1 MINFEELPN
10 DFEVRYRFY
19 SEAEGG
25 RNAQQFFQGY
35 RCDWVYADFEGAEP
49 RQVWMIW
56 PIFVDESGQFV
67 PENAPVD
74 VEGTARMMIVN
85 EELRQTIHKGRIR
98 PGVKGFFVEGQKKV
112 AEATVIRVPN
122 LAKEN

>member
-1 MINFEELPN
+1 MINFEDLPN

-25 RNAQQFFQGY
+25 RKAQQFFQGY
-35 RCDWVYADFEGAEP
+35 RCDWVYADFEASEP
-49 RQVWMIW
+49 RQAWMIW

-74 VEGTARMMIVN
+74 FEGIPRMMIVD
-85 EELRQTIHKGRIR
+85 EELRQNIHKDRIR
-98 PGVKGFFVEGQKKV
+98 LSVKGFFVEGGKKV
-112 AEATVIRVPN
+112 AEATVIHVVD
-122 LAKEN
+122 LAEQN

>member
-25 RNAQQFFQGY
+25 RKSQQFFQGY
-35 RCDWVYADFEGAEP
+35 RCDWVYADFEADEP

-56 PIFVDESGQFV
+56 PIFIDDNGQFV
-67 PENAPVD
+67 PESARVNL
-74 VEGTARMMIVN
+74 EGTAHMMIVN
-85 EELRQTIHKGRIR
+85 EDLRQTVHKDRIR
-98 PGVKGFFVEGQKKV
+98 PGVKGFFVEGPIKV
-112 AEATVIRVPN
+112 AEAIVTRVGS
-122 LAKEN
+122 LQK